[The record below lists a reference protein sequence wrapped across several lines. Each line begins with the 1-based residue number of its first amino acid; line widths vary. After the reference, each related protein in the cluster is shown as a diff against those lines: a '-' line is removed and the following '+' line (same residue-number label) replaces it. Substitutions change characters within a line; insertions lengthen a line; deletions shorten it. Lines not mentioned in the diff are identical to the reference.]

1 MYHYGIRGI
10 INDSF
15 HSYLT
20 ECVQSTL
27 IGSKVFTKLLTACGV
42 PQGSVLGPLLFL
54 LYVND
59 LCRSSDKLSFY
70 LFADDTNL
78 LYADRDINSL
88 KRVVNAELSE
98 VQEWLI
104 ANRLILNAKKSN
116 FVIFHPYQK
125 KLDRDVIL
133 RIFDIETHDFVLL
146 DQKTYIK
153 YLGILIDSN
162 LRWKYH
168 ISYITSKISKTTG
181 VIARLRHFVPT
192 SMLLTL
198 YRSLLS
204 PYLLYGVTVWGQAP
218 QIYLNQILV
227 LQKRALRLIYFAPY
241 RSSAVSLFVSSG
253 CLPIGL
259 LYFKAVSILIH
270 DVLNNLSPRNIS
282 NLFSSVNVIHAYST
296 RFSSASN
303 LYTKY
308 SRLTHQIKSFSRRGV
323 MIWNSIPQ
331 DQFPQGN
338 YLGHTSRIKCDTIY
352 FKFSSRRRIMLPYQL
367 LCQIYKKITK
377 II

>member
-1 MYHYGIRGI
+1 M
-10 INDSF
+10 
-15 HSYLT
+15 
-20 ECVQSTL
+20 
-27 IGSKVFTKLLTACGV
+27 
-42 PQGSVLGPLLFL
+42 LGPLLFL

-88 KRVVNAELSE
+88 ERVVNAELSK
-98 VQEWLI
+98 VQEWLV
-104 ANRLILNAKKSN
+104 ANRLTLNAKKSN

-125 KLDRDVIL
+125 KLDRNVIL
-133 RIFDIETHDFVLL
+133 KIFDIETNDFVLL

-162 LRWKYH
+162 LTWKYH
-168 ISYITSKISKTTG
+168 ISYITSKISKTIG

-192 SMLLTL
+192 STLLTL

-259 LYFKAVSILIH
+259 LYFKAVSILMH

-282 NLFSSVNVIHAYST
+282 NLFSSVNVIHTYST
-296 RFSSASN
+296 RFSSAGI

-331 DQFPQGN
+331 DLRKLSRSHFKN
-338 YLGHTSRIKCDTIY
+338 KMRHYLLQILEQEEDYVGIPTIM
-352 FKFSSRRRIMLPYQL
+352 SHLQ
-367 LCQIYKKITK
+367 KITK

>member
-1 MYHYGIRGI
+1 MI
-10 INDSF
+10 DS
-15 HSYLT
+15 
-20 ECVQSTL
+20 L
-27 IGSKVFTKLLTACGV
+27 IV
-42 PQGSVLGPLLFL
+42 
-54 LYVND
+54 
-59 LCRSSDKLSFY
+59 
-70 LFADDTNL
+70 
-78 LYADRDINSL
+78 
-88 KRVVNAELSE
+88 
-98 VQEWLI
+98 
-104 ANRLILNAKKSN
+104 
-116 FVIFHPYQK
+116 
-125 KLDRDVIL
+125 
-133 RIFDIETHDFVLL
+133 
-146 DQKTYIK
+146 
-153 YLGILIDSN
+153 DSN
-162 LRWKYH
+162 LTWKYH
-168 ISYITSKISKTTG
+168 ISYITSKISKTIG

-192 SMLLTL
+192 STLLTL

-259 LYFKAVSILIH
+259 LYFKAVSILMH

-282 NLFSSVNVIHAYST
+282 NLFSSVNVIHTYST
-296 RFSSASN
+296 RFSSAGN

-331 DQFPQGN
+331 DLRKLSRSHFKN
-338 YLGHTSRIKCDTIY
+338 KMRHYLLQILEQEEDYVGIPTIM
-352 FKFSSRRRIMLPYQL
+352 SHLQ
-367 LCQIYKKITK
+367 KITK